1 MANLH
6 YAEIGDVWKHLL
18 LAEVLVIDAPRRYL
32 ESHAGSSSYLL
43 TSSPERDYGALRF
56 ASRATR
62 SPTLEGSA
70 YRRPLARYGGRAL
83 ATYPGSP
90 LIAMTLLG
98 SAAGHAGGTRF
109 VFCDLDANSLSTI
122 SEDAR
127 TLGLPDDRLR
137 LVEGGGISEINRQLA
152 SLSEEEADATFLHAD
167 PYQPLAAG
175 EDGATTLDLF
185 GRAATLG
192 AKCMLWYGFDSVR
205 DRDDLRIAMRS
216 LADASRDGGNEEH
229 RPLWYGEVS
238 LRADD
243 LSEGGFDPG
252 VLGCGVLLCNVGE
265 GALAACERL
274 DLNGDDKPDLAAT
287 SGGRSDRLSV
297 LTNRG
302 NGTFKRATAYDA
314 GADPGSV
321 TAADFN
327 GDREADLAVANYS
340 EARISLLANLGAGR
354 FGEPVAHQVGR
365 NPTYIAAA
373 NLGGTMKPDLAV
385 ANLGPSNV
393 SVLVNTTKN
402 RPPAPR

>member
-1 MANLH
+1 MVSVANLH

-137 LVEGGGISEINRQLA
+137 LVEGDGIS
-152 SLSEEEADATFLHAD
+152 
-167 PYQPLAAG
+167 
-175 EDGATTLDLF
+175 
-185 GRAATLG
+185 
-192 AKCMLWYGFDSVR
+192 
-205 DRDDLRIAMRS
+205 
-216 LADASRDGGNEEH
+216 
-229 RPLWYGEVS
+229 
-238 LRADD
+238 
-243 LSEGGFDPG
+243 
-252 VLGCGVLLCNVGE
+252 
-265 GALAACERL
+265 
-274 DLNGDDKPDLAAT
+274 
-287 SGGRSDRLSV
+287 
-297 LTNRG
+297 
-302 NGTFKRATAYDA
+302 
-314 GADPGSV
+314 
-321 TAADFN
+321 
-327 GDREADLAVANYS
+327 
-340 EARISLLANLGAGR
+340 
-354 FGEPVAHQVGR
+354 
-365 NPTYIAAA
+365 
-373 NLGGTMKPDLAV
+373 
-385 ANLGPSNV
+385 
-393 SVLVNTTKN
+393 
-402 RPPAPR
+402 